1 MLRRP
6 DRAIINIIMK
16 KIFVFLFILFAVFQ
30 LAISAAWAQDKGNA
44 PETTAPQETFK
55 AIVIKILEEKEVTVL
70 DEKGNQEKLKRQA
83 LKLRGLNGSYKNK
96 EFAVNLLD
104 DQNSLNKAV
113 YKVWDEVL
121 VMSSV
126 DERGKGV
133 FFITDFVRT
142 NVLFWLFIVF
152 VISVLAVGRLK
163 GLRSLVS
170 LALTFLV
177 LIKFIIP
184 RILAGSDPVLIT
196 VIGSIAI
203 LVIVIYLT
211 EGLSV
216 KSHITSASIFL
227 SLLFT
232 VYLSWLLIYLANLS
246 GLSNEEAGFIVNLG
260 ARSLNLQGVL
270 LAGII
275 IGTLGALD
283 DIIISQVAT
292 VEELNLANPNQSRA
306 QIMKKALNVGV
317 SHISAMSNTLFLA
330 YAGASL
336 PLLILFVSGQS
347 AFASWDAAINNEML
361 ATEIIRTLAGTIGM
375 VLSVPL
381 ATIISVWWFKRRR
394 AV

>member
-1 MLRRP
+1 
-6 DRAIINIIMK
+6 MK
-16 KIFVFLFILFAVFQ
+16 KIIIFLGVILVIFLLISPIVFAQDESGDLGD
-30 LAISAAWAQDKGNA
+30 SAAPQA
-44 PETTAPQETFK
+44 TAPQETFK
-55 AIVIKILEEKEVTVL
+55 ALVIQILEEKEITVT
-70 DEKGNQEKLKRQA
+70 DEKGNQNKLKRQN
-83 LKLRGLNGSYKNK
+83 LKLRGLNGTYKNK
-96 EFAVNLLD
+96 EFAVNLFD
-104 DQNSLNKAV
+104 DQNSLNQAV
-113 YKVWDEVL
+113 YKIWDEVI

-126 DERGKGV
+126 DGQGNGA

-142 NVLFWLFIVF
+142 KVLLWLFIGF
-152 VISVLAVGRLK
+152 IAAVLLVGRLK
-163 GLRSLVS
+163 GLRSLIS

-184 RILAGSDPVLIT
+184 RILAGADPVLIT

-211 EGLSV
+211 EGINI
-216 KSHITSASIFL
+216 KSHIASISIFL

-232 VYLSWLLIYLANLS
+232 VYLSWLLIHLANLT

-260 ARSLNLQGVL
+260 ARTLNLQGVL

-283 DIIISQVAT
+283 DIIIAQVAT
-292 VEELNLANPNQSRA
+292 VEELNSANPDQPRA
-306 QIMKKALNVGV
+306 EILRKAFNVGI

-347 AFASWDAAINNEML
+347 AFASWDVAINNEML
-361 ATEIIRTLAGTIGM
+361 ATEIIRTLVGTIGI
-375 VLSVPL
+375 VLSIPV
-381 ATIISVWWFKRRR
+381 ATFISVWWFKKSVNKAHARIN
-394 AV
+394 

>member
-1 MLRRP
+1 
-6 DRAIINIIMK
+6 MK
-16 KIFVFLFILFAVFQ
+16 KILVFLATLSVIFLLVWPLSSTQDQGDAPGNP
-30 LAISAAWAQDKGNA
+30 AAS
-44 PETTAPQETFK
+44 QEIFK
-55 AIVIKILEEKEVTVL
+55 AVIIQILQEKEITATEEKGHE
-70 DEKGNQEKLKRQA
+70 EKLKRQN
-83 LKLRGLNGSYKNK
+83 LRLRGLAGAYKNK
-96 EFAVNLLD
+96 EFEINLLD

-121 VMSSV
+121 VMRSADSQGNG
-126 DERGKGV
+126 E
-133 FFITDFVRT
+133 FFITDFIRT
-142 NVLFWLFIVF
+142 KVLFWLFIAF
-152 VISVLAVGRLK
+152 AASVLLVGRLK
-163 GLRSLVS
+163 GLRSLIS
-170 LALTFLV
+170 LVLTFLV

-184 RILAGSDPVLIT
+184 RILGGADPVLIT

-203 LVIVIYLT
+203 LAIIIYLT
-211 EGLSV
+211 EGLNI
-216 KSHITSASIFL
+216 KSHITALSIFL

-232 VYLSWLLIYLANLS
+232 VYLSWLLIHLANLS

-260 ARSLNLQGVL
+260 AKTLNLQGIL

-292 VEELNLANPNQSRA
+292 VEELNRANPRQSRTE
-306 QIMKKALNVGV
+306 ILKKALNVGV

-361 ATEIIRTLAGTIGM
+361 ATEIIRALAGTIGI

-381 ATIISVWWFKRRR
+381 ATIISVWWFKEK
-394 AV
+394 